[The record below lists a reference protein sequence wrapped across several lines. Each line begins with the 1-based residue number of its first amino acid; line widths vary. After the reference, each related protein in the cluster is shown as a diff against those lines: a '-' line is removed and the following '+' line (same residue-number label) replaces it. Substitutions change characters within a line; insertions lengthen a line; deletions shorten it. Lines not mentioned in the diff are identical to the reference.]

1 MLVKMKQ
8 RFCANVLE
16 GAPDI

>member
-8 RFCANVLE
+8 RFCANVPE